1 MAEQSSQSDSDS
13 SESDQEDAEETERER
28 DHDLSKF
35 NQDNVISVSKPSDNY
50 KGGID
55 GPAGLANAGP
65 LSGDVRNAG
74 PLSMSWTPPTL
85 LSRCGNLAVEHA
97 H

>member
-1 MAEQSSQSDSDS
+1 MGKGSVINVMGSCSYPSPIHNLDHHNYAHFLAMV
-13 SESDQEDAEETERER
+13 QECALALPFTG
-28 DHDLSKF
+28 
-35 NQDNVISVSKPSDNY
+35 

-55 GPAGLANAGP
+55 GPAGPANAGP
-65 LSGDVRNAG
+65 LSGAVRNAG
-74 PLSMSWTPPTL
+74 PLFACTMSWTPPTL